1 MSNYLLLGSE
11 SALADRAMGKLMAQ
25 FKEASA
31 EITTIFSADAIV
43 GDIADA
49 LSPSLFSEKRVLI
62 IRDLQDLLM
71 EVQDEVTR
79 YLDDMDPTI
88 TVVFIHKGG
97 VKGKALLDTIKKTKP
112 EIITCEPLKKESEK
126 QDFVKN
132 MMLDLGRKITP
143 SAVAALVSA
152 VGNELR
158 ELSAACSQIASDTTG
173 VIDESMIDKYIK
185 AALKRQVSMSLM
197 RPLKEIQLKRSWHF
211 AAPLLQAPIRL
222 W

>member
-112 EIITCEPLKKESEK
+112 EIITCEPLKKES
-126 QDFVKN
+126 DC
-132 MMLDLGRKITP
+132 LLYTSP
-143 SAVAALVSA
+143 SPRDRQKSRMPSSA
-152 VGNELR
+152 
-158 ELSAACSQIASDTTG
+158 
-173 VIDESMIDKYIK
+173 
-185 AALKRQVSMSLM
+185 
-197 RPLKEIQLKRSWHF
+197 
-211 AAPLLQAPIRL
+211 
-222 W
+222 